1 MNVPIVIVA
10 TPRAIKILLIRHT
23 EKPDGSNAGVS
34 PSGAADEKSLTV
46 GGWQRAGALVC
57 LFAPPAGSPR
67 NPVLASPRFIFA
79 SHSSSRRPEQSV
91 RPLAEK
97 LGIQVNLDFG
107 KGDEGRMV
115 LAAKG
120 WEGCVLF
127 SWQHEYMAP
136 VANAILGDKHTA
148 PQVWPKDRFD
158 VVWIF
163 DFAPLASR
171 YTFTQLPQR
180 LLARDSTSVI
190 I

>member
-1 MNVPIVIVA
+1 MNVPTVIVA

-57 LFAPPAGSPR
+57 LFAPPEGSPR

-91 RPLAEK
+91 RPLAAK

-107 KGDEGRMV
+107 KGDEDRMV

-120 WEGCVLF
+120 CEGVVLI
-127 SWQHEYMAP
+127 SWQHEYMAA

-163 DFAPLASR
+163 DFVPLAGR